1 MRTPIENPYRF
12 HLELRSRPDASG
24 TPLHHEVI
32 TDDLPDLVA
41 ETYVRGV
48 VGGVLPADP
57 STIRCEITP
66 LWDSEPVVKEIEIEL
81 TAEVDGEQLSH
92 AGRYSAGS
100 WVRRS
105 VPVVLQLRKEQTI
118 GENESAYPVIF
129 AEKNGRQSSS
139 MTAPDLEAPPIV
151 DQSLEDFGVRSLGEG
166 SLVPDRPILFNHRS
180 HEEVIERCMA
190 AGAEETGGAMLGVL
204 IRLPEALPGTTTR
217 VVTVLSASVVDSRHV
232 GSVNEMAFN
241 PEALVEA
248 SDMAELR
255 DKGER
260 VISVVHSHGWGC
272 GRCNEQQCPL
282 AQSSYASPQD
292 YQLIES
298 LFPCKSSVLPIAGR
312 KLGAPSGR
320 PVLEIHAWRGGQLR
334 PVRWQH
340 YHD

>member
-1 MRTPIENPYRF
+1 M
-12 HLELRSRPDASG
+12 
-24 TPLHHEVI
+24 
-32 TDDLPDLVA
+32 
-41 ETYVRGV
+41 
-48 VGGVLPADP
+48 VLPADP

-81 TAEVDGEQLSH
+81 TAEVDGKQLSH

-105 VPVVLQLRKEQTI
+105 VRVVLQLRKEQTI

-139 MTAPDLEAPPIV
+139 MTVPDLEAPPIV

-260 VISVVHSHGWGC
+260 VISVVHSH
-272 GRCNEQQCPL
+272 
-282 AQSSYASPQD
+282 
-292 YQLIES
+292 
-298 LFPCKSSVLPIAGR
+298 VL
-312 KLGAPSGR
+312 
-320 PVLEIHAWRGGQLR
+320 
-334 PVRWQH
+334 
-340 YHD
+340 